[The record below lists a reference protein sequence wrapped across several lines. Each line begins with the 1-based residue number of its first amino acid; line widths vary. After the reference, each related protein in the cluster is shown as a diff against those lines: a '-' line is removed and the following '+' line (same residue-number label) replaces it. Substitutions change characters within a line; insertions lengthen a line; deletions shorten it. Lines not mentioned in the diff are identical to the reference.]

1 MRKCFEVFLRVLL
14 FLCGKHREIR
24 MECASEW
31 RENMKQPYVV
41 DDDCLIVRLSEELD
55 HHLTEKIRDTIDEI
69 IVSKRI
75 RYIII
80 DFKEQSFMDSSGI
93 GFIMG
98 RYKKIAVYQGKIF
111 VVNLGRN
118 LERIFRISGLYT
130 ITTPKDSVEKALC
143 DIRGG
148 NGK

>member
-1 MRKCFEVFLRVLL
+1 MNQ
-14 FLCGKHREIR
+14 
-24 MECASEW
+24 S
-31 RENMKQPYVV
+31 YSV
-41 DDDCLIVRLSEELD
+41 DDDCLIIRLQEELD
-55 HHLTEKIRDTIDEI
+55 HHFTEQIRDNIDDI
-69 IVSKRI
+69 IINKRI

-98 RYKKIAVYQGKIF
+98 RYKKIAPYHGRIF

-130 ITTPKDSVEKALC
+130 ITSVKNSVEKALC
-143 DIRGG
+143 EVRGG
-148 NGK
+148 KQ